1 MLAQEKRRKRPAYF
15 YKISLPKV
23 CKFST
28 ANNKFKSNQSFSVRE
43 RTFEGLRRL
52 KEDIDPRY
60 FWVSLRS
67 DNTKTVNSFRDYLD
81 FEVYD
86 F

>member
-1 MLAQEKRRKRPAYF
+1 MTATPMLAQDQVSF
-15 YKISLPKV
+15 FKIFLPKV
-23 CKFST
+23 CKCRVSH
-28 ANNKFKSNQSFSVRE
+28 NKLKSNQSFSVGE
-43 RTFEGLRRL
+43 RTFEGLKRL

-67 DNTKTVNSFRDYLD
+67 HNAKTVDSFRDCLD
-81 FEVYD
+81 CEVYD